1 MKAEQFSKN
10 VLSLDPQIRFAGVM
24 EKSGHLHAG
33 VRKEGAEEYLK
44 GRNPEISLAQSAY
57 IVDLRKMFTQE
68 LGSLRSVVYVYDK
81 VKLISMPVK
90 EHVLVISTEPRV
102 ESDLLV
108 EKVSKYIRS
117 VEDELSLYPPSN
129 VVNEEKKEIVRNLH
143 HSGIAEDLIAEQLDL
158 DVNTVKMLIAEIK

>member
-10 VLSLDPQIRFAGVM
+10 VLSLDPEIRFAGVM
-24 EKSGHLHAG
+24 EKSGHLYAS
-33 VRKEGAEEYLK
+33 VRKNGTEEYLK
-44 GRNPEISLAQSAY
+44 GRSPEISLAQSAY

-68 LGSLRSVVYVYDK
+68 LGNLKSVVYDYDK

-102 ESDLLV
+102 NADQLV
-108 EKVSKYIRS
+108 EKVMRYVKS
-117 VEDELSLYPPSN
+117 VESELSLYPPSN
-129 VVNEEKKEIVRNLH
+129 IVNEEKKEALRNLH
-143 HSGIAEDLIAEQLDL
+143 HSGISEELIAEQLDL